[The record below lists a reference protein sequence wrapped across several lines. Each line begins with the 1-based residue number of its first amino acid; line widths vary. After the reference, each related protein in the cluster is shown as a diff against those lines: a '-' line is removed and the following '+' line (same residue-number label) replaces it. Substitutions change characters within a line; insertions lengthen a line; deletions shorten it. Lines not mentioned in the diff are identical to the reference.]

1 MYQPIQLKTKSP
13 SLRNSISRSLIAL
26 ITLLL
31 AAIGSAQSVHATV
44 SESPDPSWVTTGN
57 LVTARYN
64 HTATLLSSGKVL
76 VAGGQGSSGILSSA
90 ELYDPATGRWS
101 STGSFTEYLFRVN
114 HTATLLPNG
123 KVLVAGGN
131 SESFLTENAELYD
144 PATGSWSIS
153 GRLNFRREKHTATLL
168 PNGKVL
174 VAGGYDAYIGSY
186 LASAELY
193 DPATRRW
200 STTGGLNF
208 GREKHTATLLP
219 SGKVLVAGGD
229 NGSYL
234 SSAELYDPIR

>member
-1 MYQPIQLKTKSP
+1 MYQPIQLQTKSP
-13 SLRNSISRSLIAL
+13 ALRNSISRSLIAL

-101 STGSFTEYLFRVN
+101 STGSFTEYLFRVT

-131 SESFLTENAELYD
+131 SESFLSENAELYD
-144 PATGSWSIS
+144 PARGSWSIS

-168 PNGKVL
+168 PTGKVL
-174 VAGGYDAYIGSY
+174 VAGGGHGRNRRDGAGDDDDAAGAGRGSGGGG
-186 LASAELY
+186 
-193 DPATRRW
+193 
-200 STTGGLNF
+200 TG
-208 GREKHTATLLP
+208 
-219 SGKVLVAGGD
+219 AGGQT
-229 NGSYL
+229 
-234 SSAELYDPIR
+234 AAAP

>member
-90 ELYDPATGRWS
+90 ELYDAATGGWS
-101 STGSFTEYLFRVN
+101 STGSFADYFFSDTT
-114 HTATLLPNG
+114 TALLLASG
-123 KVLVAGGN
+123 MVLVGGGN
-131 SESFLTENAELYD
+131 RES
-144 PATGSWSIS
+144 
-153 GRLNFRREKHTATLL
+153 
-168 PNGKVL
+168 
-174 VAGGYDAYIGSY
+174 
-186 LASAELY
+186 
-193 DPATRRW
+193 
-200 STTGGLNF
+200 
-208 GREKHTATLLP
+208 
-219 SGKVLVAGGD
+219 
-229 NGSYL
+229 
-234 SSAELYDPIR
+234 

>member
-131 SESFLTENAELYD
+131 SVSFINENAE
-144 PATGSWSIS
+144 PEERATGSRTTS
-153 GRLNFRREKHTATLL
+153 GKLNFRREKHTATLL
-168 PNGKVL
+168 PNGKVV
-174 VAGGYDAYIGSY
+174 VAGGSGSNN
-186 LASAELY
+186 
-193 DPATRRW
+193 TR
-200 STTGGLNF
+200 
-208 GREKHTATLLP
+208 A
-219 SGKVLVAGGD
+219 
-229 NGSYL
+229 
-234 SSAELYDPIR
+234 

>member
-57 LVTARYN
+57 IVTVRYK

-76 VAGGQGSSGILSSA
+76 VAGGQGSSGMLSSA

-131 SESFLTENAELYD
+131 SESFLTDHAELYD

-153 GRLNFRREKHTATLL
+153 GRLNFKREKHTATLL

-174 VAGGYDAYIGSY
+174 VAGGYDGGILKNGAGEDDEERGTG
-186 LASAELY
+186 A
-193 DPATRRW
+193 AT
-200 STTGGLNF
+200 G
-208 GREKHTATLLP
+208 
-219 SGKVLVAGGD
+219 AGG
-229 NGSYL
+229 
-234 SSAELYDPIR
+234 PT

>member
-1 MYQPIQLKTKSP
+1 IYQPIQLKTKSP

-64 HTATLLSSGKVL
+64 HTATLLPSGKVL

-123 KVLVAGGN
+123 KVLVAGGG
-131 SESFLTENAELYD
+131 SERCIDENAELDD
-144 PATGSWSIS
+144 PATGRWSSS
-153 GRLNFRREKHTATLL
+153 GRLNFGRARHAATLL
-168 PNGKVL
+168 PLGKV
-174 VAGGYDAYIGSY
+174 V
-186 LASAELY
+186 
-193 DPATRRW
+193 
-200 STTGGLNF
+200 
-208 GREKHTATLLP
+208 
-219 SGKVLVAGGD
+219 VAGGD

-234 SSAELYDPIR
+234 SSAELYDPATGSWVTTGNLVTARYNHTATLLPNGKVLVA